1 MPKGYLRRL
10 TEKDFV
16 RIMSIMLVNLQSSKA
31 SEIVHLFEML
41 KGQLSGVLTKQLMKK
56 HLTNESG
63 TDSDTYLKNLE

>member
-1 MPKGYLRRL
+1 
-10 TEKDFV
+10 
-16 RIMSIMLVNLQSSKA
+16 MLVNLQSSKA